1 MFSLGFHVALV
12 GTHRYWTQ
20 ELVTD
25 YLGCQLEHV
34 KRSSGG
40 NYSSFSIS
48 LHSSLMNRN
57 DWMATAGDTDCFSSS
72 TAIMVNGVEPNTSQN
87 ALKLL
92 ADYKR
97 GCH

>member
-1 MFSLGFHVALV
+1 MPARACKEIHK
-12 GTHRYWTQ
+12 T
-20 ELVTD
+20 
-25 YLGCQLEHV
+25 V
-34 KRSSGG
+34 KSSVG

-57 DWMATAGDTDCFSSS
+57 DWMATAGDTDCFSSR
-72 TAIMVNGVEPNTSQN
+72 TAIMVNGLKPNTSQN

-92 ADYKR
+92 TDYKR